1 MTMQMN
7 KDGNTSGVSLY
18 LTHSPQDAD
27 LLRAAV
33 PADIAP
39 RDTLGMKETNTLA
52 QMALGAVCRA
62 ILRQGY
68 QPRLLRAETR
78 PPGAQDQGP
87 LPPGVIQL
95 QFAHKEA
102 A

>member
-1 MTMQMN
+1 MQMN
-7 KDGNTSGVSLY
+7 KDGNTQGVSLY
-18 LTHSPQDAD
+18 VTLSKADAD

-33 PADIAP
+33 PAGVP
-39 RDTLGMKETNTLA
+39 SRDALGIKETTTLA

-68 QPRLLRAETR
+68 QPRPLSAELRLAGT
-78 PPGAQDQGP
+78 QDQEP

>member
-1 MTMQMN
+1 MN
-7 KDGNTSGVSLY
+7 QQTIGNGHILY
-18 LTHSPQDAD
+18 VALSPADAE

-33 PADIAP
+33 PAAPAP
-39 RDTLGMKETNTLA
+39 RDALGIKETNSLA

-68 QPRLLRAETR
+68 QPRPLSAELRPAGT
-78 PPGAQDQGP
+78 QDQGP

>member
-1 MTMQMN
+1 MQMN

-18 LTHSPQDAD
+18 VTLSPQDAE

-39 RDTLGMKETNTLA
+39 RDTLGMKETSTLA

-62 ILRQGY
+62 ILRQ
-68 QPRLLRAETR
+68 RLPTAATERRNALGR
-78 PPGAQDQGP
+78 PGRRSGPAAWRHQGAARMKGI
-87 LPPGVIQL
+87 V
-95 QFAHKEA
+95 
-102 A
+102 

>member
-1 MTMQMN
+1 MKQQPI
-7 KDGNTSGVSLY
+7 GNGVSLY
-18 LTHSPQDAD
+18 VTLSPQDAE

-33 PADIAP
+33 PADVTS
-39 RDTLGMKETNTLA
+39 RDTLGIKETTTLA

-68 QPRLLRAETR
+68 QPHLLSAETR
-78 PPGAQDQGP
+78 PAGAPDQAP

-95 QFAHKEA
+95 QFSHKEA